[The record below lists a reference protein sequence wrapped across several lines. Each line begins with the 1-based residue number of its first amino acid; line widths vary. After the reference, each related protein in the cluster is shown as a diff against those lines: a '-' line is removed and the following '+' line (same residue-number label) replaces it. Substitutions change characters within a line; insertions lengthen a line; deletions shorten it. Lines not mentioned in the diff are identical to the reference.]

1 MDAQLVARKLN
12 EAFSNDDLWTNPSI
26 VDDVEDLA
34 DEYDVLKAENDELK
48 AKVLWLEVTLVEM
61 ASERYGVGDLIEHIN
76 SKIAGK
82 IG

>member
-12 EAFSNDDLWTNPSI
+12 EAFSNDDLWTSPSI